1 MSATALKVRRSG
13 DIYVM
18 DWGAGPRRCA
28 VGRGGVGEKLAE
40 GDAITPVGVWPLRRV
55 LYRADRIAAQR
66 CVLPVARISQDDGW
80 CDAPDDPRYN
90 QIIKLPYR
98 ASAERLWRV
107 VHLYDVVLVV
117 GFNDAPVK
125 AGRGSAIFVHLAR
138 PAYGPTQGCVALTRE
153 DLLQALVALAPDAV
167 LDVQR

>member
-28 VGRGGVGEKLAE
+28 VGRGGVGQKLAE
-40 GDAITPVGVWPLRRV
+40 GDSITPVGVWPLRRV
-55 LYRADRIAAQR
+55 LYRADRIAAPR
-66 CVLPVARISQDDGW
+66 CVLPVAAIAQNDGW

-90 QIIKLPYR
+90 QIIKLPYP

-107 VHLYDVVLVV
+107 DHLYDLVLVV

-138 PAYGPTQGCVALTRE
+138 PTYGPTQGCVALTRE
-153 DLLQALVALAPDAV
+153 DLLQALAALTPDAV